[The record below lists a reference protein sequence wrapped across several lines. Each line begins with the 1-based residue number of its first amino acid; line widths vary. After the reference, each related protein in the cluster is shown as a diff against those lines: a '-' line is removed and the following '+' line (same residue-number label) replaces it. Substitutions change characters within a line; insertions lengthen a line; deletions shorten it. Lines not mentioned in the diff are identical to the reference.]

1 MPSPTLLRKG
11 VAGLATLALR
21 DLNAAWRDAEDTA
34 RAGAVLR
41 DTLPAVIETYG
52 AAAATLAADWYD
64 ESRDEAQVR
73 KFFQAT
79 PANIE
84 DVGAQ
89 SLIGWATSEATD
101 IAALKVLIEGGTQ
114 RRIANFS
121 RLTVTESAI
130 ADPSATGWQRVG
142 AGSCAFCQMLIS
154 LGAVY
159 SEATADFASHDHC
172 NCGAVPAW
180 GGEPIPVRPYTPS
193 SRKGSD
199 ADRARVRAY
208 LRANA

>member
-11 VAGLATLALR
+11 VAGLATLAFR
-21 DLNAAWRDAEDTA
+21 DLNAAWRDAENTA

-64 ESRDEAQVR
+64 ESRDEAEVR
-73 KFFQAT
+73 RFFQAT
-79 PANIE
+79 PATIE
-84 DVGAQ
+84 QVGAD
-89 SLIGWATSEATD
+89 SLIAWATAEATD
-101 IAALKVLIEGGTQ
+101 VNALRVLIEGGTQ

-121 RLTVTESAI
+121 RLTVTESAL
-130 ADPSATGWQRVG
+130 ADPAATGWQRVG

-154 LGAVY
+154 RGAVY

-172 NCGAVPAW
+172 KCAAVPAW
-180 GGEPIPVRPYTPS
+180 GGAPLPVKPYTPS
-193 SRKGSD
+193 AKKGSD

>member
-11 VAGLATLALR
+11 VAGLATLAFR
-21 DLNAAWRDAEDTA
+21 DLNAAWRDAENTA

-64 ESRDEAQVR
+64 DSRDEAQVR
-73 KFFQAT
+73 RFFQAT
-79 PANIE
+79 PATIE
-84 DVGAQ
+84 EVGAE
-89 SLIGWATSEATD
+89 SLIAWATAEATD
-101 IAALKVLIEGGTQ
+101 VTALRVLIEGGAQ
-114 RRIANFS
+114 RRIANFA
-121 RLTVTESAI
+121 RDTVTGSAL

-154 LGAVY
+154 RGAVY
-159 SEATADFASHDHC
+159 SEATAGFASHDHC
-172 NCGAVPAW
+172 NCAAVPAW
-180 GGEPIPVRPYTPS
+180 GGSPLPVKPYTPS
-193 SRKGSD
+193 AKKGSD

>member
-1 MPSPTLLRKG
+1 MPSPTLLRRG
-11 VAGLATLALR
+11 VAGLATLAFR
-21 DLNAAWRDAEDTA
+21 DLNAAWRDAENTA

-64 ESRDEAQVR
+64 ESRDEAEVR
-73 KFFQAT
+73 RFFQAT
-79 PANIE
+79 PATIE
-84 DVGAQ
+84 QIGAD
-89 SLIGWATSEATD
+89 SLIAWATAEATD
-101 IAALKVLIEGGTQ
+101 VNALRVLIEGGTQ

-121 RLTVTESAI
+121 RLTVTESAL
-130 ADPSATGWQRVG
+130 ADPAATGWQRVG

-154 LGAVY
+154 RGAVY

-172 NCGAVPAW
+172 KCAAVPAW
-180 GGEPIPVRPYTPS
+180 GGAPLPVKPYTPS
-193 SRKGSD
+193 AKKGSD

>member
-11 VAGLATLALR
+11 VAGLATLAFR
-21 DLNAAWRDAEDTA
+21 DLNAAWRDAENTA

-64 ESRDEAQVR
+64 ESRDEAEVR
-73 KFFQAT
+73 RFFQAT
-79 PANIE
+79 PATIE
-84 DVGAQ
+84 QIGAD
-89 SLIGWATSEATD
+89 SLIAWATAEATD
-101 IAALKVLIEGGTQ
+101 VNALRVLIEGGTQ

-121 RLTVTESAI
+121 RLTVTESAL
-130 ADPSATGWQRVG
+130 ADPAATGWQRVG

-154 LGAVY
+154 RGAVY

-172 NCGAVPAW
+172 KCAAVPAW
-180 GGEPIPVRPYTPS
+180 GGAPLPVKPYTPS
-193 SRKGSD
+193 AKKGSD